1 MDEANFEQ
9 LLKRSE
15 SDTLDFK
22 SQGYSFSDQ
31 DSYESN
37 VNRAKFAKDIIS
49 MANTPRD
56 HTAFIVIGVEAK
68 KNGDRILRGISE
80 HEDDNTLQQ
89 KLESLVYPH
98 PKFRYIEVSYQGQ
111 QFGVIEIPVDT
122 PIQGPYLVT
131 LKPKMAVGDIL
142 VDKTLYWR
150 RNSKNSPASY
160 EETRG
165 IYEWFL
171 NKSKGSIAYGEDTP
185 SWQNLINTADISIS
199 GQRYILLVA
208 LDGGREELN
217 LKNLAGV
224 DWNFVVDFD
233 GDSSGSESTT
243 ACINTLSQVRS
254 VHQVTRG
261 DALSGN
267 LLVSTTWYYARGIAG
282 REATKIGRKWSDW
295 LKYYASDF
303 KQKLSEIAKCSSD
316 PVVIVALWNDLALLP
331 HLTRCL
337 DDATE
342 LLGDLVVKII
352 VTDHVSELSSVAE
365 NSEAVLVELSAGH
378 FLDGIAT
385 LRSAKESKGK
395 ELILLPGKNGTQ
407 KEISLEDLSW
417 ISEDL
422 EVVHLN
428 SGLNAEPQRE
438 LRTEFLRGAPISWFD
453 LNIHADVD
461 RDLTASILKT
471 ARNDLRSRKSSRINL
486 YHGPGAGGSTIAKR
500 ILWEL
505 HTQFPTVVL
514 SHCRPKETIER
525 ISRIF
530 HTTESPIFILR
541 EGGNIA
547 DKDSDELSD
556 LLASRQIPSV
566 FLQVFRRSDLPKIS
580 DRTFSV
586 SSQLND
592 ADAGR
597 FAAVYSGAMPAKRAA
612 IDALAFES
620 SQSRTAFLFGL
631 TAFNDKY
638 EGLSSYVSNHLA
650 GLPPL
655 QKKILVF
662 LSVVYVYGQ
671 QALSAQNFA
680 GLLAL
685 PQSKIVDF
693 RRALSP
699 QALNLIIEE
708 RTGVWRPAHYLI
720 GKEVLVQL
728 LSENLPDPRAWKARL
743 ADVACDVADFCRT
756 NNSLAPEQL
765 KSTVDR
771 TFFYRNDAELL
782 GTVSAGER
790 YFSEIVMQ
798 IPTPEGRLRVFKHIV
813 SLFPEE
819 PHYWAHLG
827 RLYSLQMQRY
837 GDAREALEKAVA
849 LESGDSL
856 LHHMQGMVERS
867 EAYHKMEVKEPLESV
882 LESASAASIFF
893 ERARDINGDD
903 AHKYISEVQ
912 LIIKVLDYAGRAA
925 KTTPVLAASNSKNSW
940 LRESFERAEAF
951 LDVVRRMNANSHSNP
966 YEERCRAELD
976 TLYGSH
982 EAALQRWQNLLDRH
996 DAQGVYA
1003 PPIRRQLVWTYLAR
1017 RDRKWQNLSVKE
1029 LVRCVELLEEN
1040 ATEEPGFGEN
1050 IRLWIQA
1057 SRFLSNPPS
1066 LDDAIE
1072 RVAYWKSI
1080 KGGVD
1085 AAYYLSVLY
1094 ALQALEGSTLASDR
1108 HLRELEECRNLSRL
1122 RRTRKLSF
1130 EWLSNGDGLQQIT
1143 RAEQLGEWS
1152 KTAGFWTDTDKLMR
1166 IEGSVSS
1173 IAGPQAGEIELPG
1186 GIKAFFVP
1194 ALAGLDRGRSE
1205 NARVTCILGFSYD
1218 GPRAWLVKAL

>member
-1 MDEANFEQ
+1 MDEAYFEQ

-22 SQGYSFSDQ
+22 SQNYPFSDD
-31 DSYESN
+31 DSYESKA
-37 VNRAKFAKDIIS
+37 NRVKFAKDIIS

-68 KNGDRILRGISE
+68 TNGDRVLQGISV

-89 KLESLVYPH
+89 KVESLVYPH
-98 PKFRYIEVSYQGQ
+98 PKFRYVEVTYKNK
-111 QFGVIEIPVDT
+111 QFGVIEIPVDSFV
-122 PIQGPYLVT
+122 QGPFIVT
-131 LKPKMAVGDIL
+131 LQPNMAAGNIL
-142 VDKTLYWR
+142 VDKALYWR
-150 RNSKNSPASY
+150 RSSKNSIASH
-160 EETRG
+160 EEVRG

-171 NKSKGSIAYGEDTP
+171 TGSKGSIAYGEDTP
-185 SWQNLINTADISIS
+185 SWQSLINAADISIS
-199 GQRYILLVA
+199 GQRYILMMA
-208 LDGGREELN
+208 LDEDRECQDLT
-217 LKNLAGV
+217 NLAGV
-224 DWNFVVDFD
+224 DWNFVADFD
-233 GDSSGSESTT
+233 GGSSALESTSD
-243 ACINTLSQVRS
+243 CINALSKVRS
-254 VHQVTRG
+254 VHQVTKG
-261 DALSGN
+261 DVLSGN
-267 LLVSTTWYYARGIAG
+267 LLASTTWYYARGVVG
-282 REATKIGRKWSDW
+282 REATKVGRKWGDW
-295 LKYYASDF
+295 LKIYASDF
-303 KQKLSEIAKCSSD
+303 KQKLSEILRSSPD
-316 PVVIVALWNDLALLP
+316 PVVIIALWNDLTLLP

-342 LLGDLVVKII
+342 LLGDSVVKII
-352 VTDHVSELSSVAE
+352 VTDHVEELAPVAE
-365 NSEAVLVELSAGH
+365 NSEAVLVELSAKH
-378 FLDGIAT
+378 FLEGIGT
-385 LRSAKESKGK
+385 LRRAKENKGK
-395 ELILLPGKNGTQ
+395 EFILLPGKSGTH

-417 ISEDL
+417 ISEEL
-422 EVVHLN
+422 EVVHIN
-428 SGLNAEPQRE
+428 CGGEPDPHRE
-438 LRTEFLRGAPISWFD
+438 IKTAFLRGAPISWFD

-461 RDLTASILKT
+461 RDLTISISKT
-471 ARNDLRSRKSSRINL
+471 VRNDLRSRKSSRINI
-486 YHGPGAGGSTIAKR
+486 YHGPGAGGTTIAKR

-505 HTQFPTVVL
+505 HYDFPTVVL

-525 ISRIF
+525 ISKIF
-530 HTTESPIFILR
+530 QLTESPILILR
-541 EGGNIA
+541 EGGIIS

-566 FLQVFRRSDLPKIS
+566 FIQVFRRSELPRIT
-580 DRTFSV
+580 DRTFAV
-586 SSQLND
+586 SAMLND

-597 FAAVYSGAMPAKRAA
+597 FSAIYSDAMPEKRAA
-612 IDALAFES
+612 LNALAHDS
-620 SQSRTAFLFGL
+620 PTSRTAFLFGL
-631 TAFNDKY
+631 TAFSEKY
-638 EGLSSYVSNHLA
+638 EGLPSYVLNHMQ
-650 GLPPL
+650 GLPSV
-655 QKKILVF
+655 QGKILVY
-662 LSVVYVYGQ
+662 LSLIYVYGQ
-671 QALSAQNFA
+671 QALSAQHFA
-680 GLLAL
+680 GLLGL
-685 PQSKIVDF
+685 PLSKIVDF

-699 QALNLIIEE
+699 QALNLIVEE
-708 RTGVWRPAHYLI
+708 KAGVWRPAHYLI
-720 GKEVLVQL
+720 GKEILVQS
-728 LSENLPDPRAWKARL
+728 LSKNLSDPRAWRTRL
-743 ADVACDVADFCRT
+743 ADVACEVVDFCRT
-756 NNSLAPEQL
+756 TNSLPPEQL
-765 KSTVDR
+765 KTAVDR

-782 GTVSAGER
+782 GTISAGER

-837 GDAREALEKAVA
+837 EDAREALEKAVA

-867 EAYHKMEVKEPLESV
+867 EAYHKMEDKEPLDSV
-882 LESASAASIFF
+882 LKSASAASVFF

-912 LIIKVLDYAGRAA
+912 LIIKVLDYAGKMA
-925 KTTPVLAASNSKNSW
+925 KTTPVLAASSSKNNW

-951 LDVVRRMNANSHSNP
+951 LDAVRKMNVNSHSNP

-976 TLYGSH
+976 SLYGSH

-996 DAQGVYA
+996 EVQGVYA

-1029 LVRCVELLEEN
+1029 LSRCVELLEEN

-1057 SRFLSNPPS
+1057 SRFLTSPPS

-1085 AAYYLSVLY
+1085 ATYYLSVLY
-1094 ALQALEGSTLASDR
+1094 ALQALDGSTLALDR

-1130 EWLSNGDGLQQIT
+1130 EWLSNGGGLQQIT
-1143 RAEQLGEWS
+1143 RAEQLGDWN
-1152 KTAGFWTDTDKLMR
+1152 KGTGFWTDTDKLLR

-1173 IAGPQAGEIELPG
+1173 ITGPQAGEIELIG

-1194 ALAGLDRGRSE
+1194 GLAGLDRGRSE
-1205 NARVTCILGFSYD
+1205 NTRVTCVLGFSYD